1 MKPFIRAALACT
13 FWCVA
18 PLASASL
25 ITYDIAFEA
34 IDSEY
39 RSGEPGPYTPIEY
52 PGTGKISF
60 DSDAR
65 VMRHLSL
72 SCDPFTFSWSGI
84 STIIEAQPPMPWE
97 DWSAY
102 FFWSTGATDEALT
115 VSVEFDLVLVPPGG
129 DFFAHLDNADAPW
142 MEIHGGERDYYAY
155 VQFTKVPEPSS
166 LALLGLGLVGLAYKR
181 MRRVNAAA

>member
-1 MKPFIRAALACT
+1 MRR
-13 FWCVA
+13 

-34 IDSEY
+34 VDSEY
-39 RSGEPGPYTPIEY
+39 RSGEPGPSTPFEY
-52 PGTGKISF
+52 AGTGNISF

-72 SCDPFTFSWSGI
+72 NCDPFTFSWSGA
-84 STIIEAQPPMPWE
+84 SPLIETQPPIPWD

-102 FFWSTGATDEALT
+102 FFWSTGAIQEELT

-129 DFFAHLDNADAPW
+129 DFFEHIDNADAPW
-142 MEIHGGERDYYAY
+142 MEIHGGERDCYAY

-166 LALLGLGLVGLAYKR
+166 FTLLGLGLIGFAYKR
-181 MRRVNAAA
+181 MRQLNAAA